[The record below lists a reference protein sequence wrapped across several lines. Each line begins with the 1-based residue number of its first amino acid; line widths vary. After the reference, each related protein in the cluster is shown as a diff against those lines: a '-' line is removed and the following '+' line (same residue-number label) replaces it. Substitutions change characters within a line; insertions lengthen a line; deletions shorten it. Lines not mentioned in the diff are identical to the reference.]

1 MFVLVL
7 VCVIQAMKAFSRGV
21 IVEVGAGVGYWA
33 WMLRAAGCAVKAYDK
48 RVAGNNNNNHG
59 HNQNSNNHSGGGGH
73 RGGGLTNEYHGR
85 FSSWSEVSGW
95 VR

>member
-7 VCVIQAMKAFSRGV
+7 VLLCVIQAMKAFSRGV
-21 IVEVGAGVGYWA
+21 IMEVGAGVGYWA
-33 WMLRAAGCAVKAYDK
+33 LMLRAAGCALKAYDK
-48 RVAGNNNNNHG
+48 RVAGNNNHG
-59 HNQNSNNHSGGGGH
+59 HNHSSNNHSGGGG
-73 RGGGLTNEYHGR
+73 RGRGLINEYHGR